1 MTSLLVQQLLDAGVH
16 FGHQTKRWNPKM
28 KQFIFGSRA
37 GIYIIDLEK
46 TEQHLT
52 VALDA
57 LERVAAKGQLIL
69 FVGTKKQA
77 RPILEA
83 EARRA
88 GMPYV
93 TTRWLGG
100 TLTNFQTIKANID
113 RLRQLRQQKT
123 EGFFERI
130 MKKEAKRLT
139 RQLERLEE
147 HFCGLA
153 EVTRLPGCLFVVDT
167 KREEIAVR
175 EASRLRIPI
184 VALCDTNS
192 DPDLIDYPI
201 PGNDDAIRS
210 IRLIVSLVT
219 ERVIVGWRRYLE
231 TTQQAEAAATEAA
244 SEDQGAATA
253 RVTESD
259 VKKA

>member
-1 MTSLLVQQLLDAGVH
+1 M
-16 FGHQTKRWNPKM
+16 KR
-28 KQFIFGSRA
+28 FIFGSRA

-46 TEQHLT
+46 TEQHLA
-52 VALDA
+52 VALEA

-69 FVGTKKQA
+69 FLGTKKQA

-83 EARRA
+83 EAQRA

-123 EGFFERI
+123 EGFFERV
-130 MKKEAKRLT
+130 MKKEARRLT

-175 EASRLRIPI
+175 EASRLHIPI

-192 DPDLIDYPI
+192 DPDLIDFPI

-219 ERVIVGWRRYLE
+219 ERVIVGRRRYLE
-231 TTQQAEAAATEAA
+231 TSQQAEAVAATEAA
-244 SEDQGAATA
+244 SADQGAATA
-253 RVTESD
+253 RVAEAD